1 MECDGAIMSV
11 ESTRLLNKLAFEIKT
26 REFLVNSDVTAQL
39 GGDNSAPDPH
49 QYLEAALAGCTAITV
64 MMYAKRKAIPLED
77 INVSILITAEG
88 EANAISR
95 SIKLIGQLTS
105 EQKESLMIIADKCPI
120 HKFITRGA
128 KITSILKD

>member
-1 MECDGAIMSV
+1 MSV
-11 ESTRLLNKLAFEIKT
+11 ESTNLTSKLAFSIKT
-26 REFLVNSDVTAQL
+26 REFTVQSDVTVQL

-49 QYLEAALAGCTAITV
+49 QYMEVALASCTAITV

-77 INVSILITAEG
+77 INVSIHITAEG

-95 SIKLIGQLTS
+95 GIKLIGELTS
-105 EQKESLMIIADKCPI
+105 EQKDRLMEIAEKCPI
-120 HKFITRGA
+120 HKFISRGA